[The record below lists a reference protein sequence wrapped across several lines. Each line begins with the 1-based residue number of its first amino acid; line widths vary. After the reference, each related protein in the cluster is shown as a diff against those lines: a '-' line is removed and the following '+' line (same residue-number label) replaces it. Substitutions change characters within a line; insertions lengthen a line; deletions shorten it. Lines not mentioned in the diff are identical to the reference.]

1 MRKLIQRVGVGV
13 FVLALAHTAAA
24 QTADEI
30 IEKSIAA
37 QGGRAAFQKIKTRT
51 MSGTI
56 TLGTPVG
63 DIPGTIEIQN
73 AVPNKTRTLIK
84 ADLTSVGAGPIQIDQ
99 RFDGTSG
106 YVLDS
111 LQGDRPI
118 TGNQLDNMRNG
129 GFPHPYLTYKANGAS
144 ASVAGKEQ
152 MDGRDVFVVV
162 FEPTTGSPVRSY
174 IDAETYL
181 PLATRVKT
189 TLPQVGEVEQ
199 TSHTSDYRDVD
210 GVKLPFKIE
219 VSSAIQSFTIV
230 VNKVEHNAAI
240 DDKMFVKPG
249 Q

>member
-1 MRKLIQRVGVGV
+1 MRTLIQRLAAGV
-13 FVLALAHTAAA
+13 FVLAFAHTAAA

-37 QGGRAAFQKIKTRT
+37 QGGRAAFQKITTRT
-51 MSGTI
+51 ISGTI
-56 TLGTPVG
+56 TLGTPAG

-73 AVPNKTRTLIK
+73 AAPNKTRTLIK
-84 ADLTSVGAGPIQIDQ
+84 VDLTSLGAGPMQIDQ
-99 RFDGTSG
+99 RFDGTTG

-118 TGNQLDNMRNG
+118 GGNQLDNMKNG
-129 GFPHPYLTYKANGAS
+129 AFPHPFLTYKASGAS
-144 ASVAGKEQ
+144 ASVAGKEK
-152 MDGRDVFVVV
+152 MDGRDAIVVL
-162 FEPTTGSPVRSY
+162 FEPTAGSPIRSY

-181 PLATRVKT
+181 PIATRVKT
-189 TLPQVGEVEQ
+189 TLPQVGEIEQ

-210 GVKLPFKIE
+210 GVKIPFKVE

-230 VNKVEHNAAI
+230 INKVEHNTAI
-240 DDKMFVKPG
+240 DDKIFVKPG

>member
-1 MRKLIQRVGVGV
+1 MRKFIQRLAVGV
-13 FVLALAHTAAA
+13 FVLAFAHTAAA

-30 IEKSIAA
+30 IEKSITA

-56 TLGTPVG
+56 TLGTPAG

-73 AVPNKTRTLIK
+73 AAPNKTRTVIK
-84 ADLTSVGAGPIQIDQ
+84 VDLTSLGAGPMQIDQ
-99 RFDGTSG
+99 RFDGATG

-118 TGNQLDNMRNG
+118 SGNQLDNMKNG
-129 GFPHPYLTYKANGAS
+129 AFPHPYLTYKASGAS
-144 ASVAGKEQ
+144 ASLAGKEK
-152 MDGRDVFVVV
+152 MDGRDVFVVL
-162 FEPTTGSPVRSY
+162 FEPTAGSPIRSY

-181 PLATRVKT
+181 PVATRVKT
-189 TLPQVGEVEQ
+189 NLPQVGDVDQ

-230 VNKVEHNAAI
+230 VNKVEHNTAI
-240 DDKMFVKPG
+240 DDKLFVKPG

>member
-1 MRKLIQRVGVGV
+1 MRTLIQRLAVGV
-13 FVLALAHTAAA
+13 FVLAFAHTAAA

-56 TLGTPVG
+56 TLGTPAG

-73 AVPNKTRTLIK
+73 AAPNKTRTLIK
-84 ADLTSVGAGPIQIDQ
+84 ADLTSLGAGPMQIDQ
-99 RFDGTSG
+99 RFDGATG

-118 TGNQLDNMRNG
+118 SGNQLENMKNG
-129 GFPHPYLTYKANGAS
+129 AFPHPYLTYKASGAS
-144 ASVAGKEQ
+144 ASLAGKEK
-152 MDGRDVFVVV
+152 MDGRDAFVVV
-162 FEPTTGSPVRSY
+162 FEPTSGSPIRSY

-181 PLATRVKT
+181 PIATRVKT
-189 TLPQVGEVEQ
+189 NLPQVGDLEQ

-230 VNKVEHNAAI
+230 VNKVEHNTTI
-240 DDKMFVKPG
+240 DDKLFVKPG

>member
-1 MRKLIQRVGVGV
+1 MRTLIQRLAVGV
-13 FVLALAHTAAA
+13 FVLAFAHTAAA

-51 MSGTI
+51 LSGTI
-56 TLGTPVG
+56 TLGTPAG

-73 AVPNKTRTLIK
+73 AAPNKTRTLIK
-84 ADLTSVGAGPIQIDQ
+84 ADLTSLGAGPMQIDQ
-99 RFDGTSG
+99 RFDGATG

-118 TGNQLDNMRNG
+118 SGNQLDNMKNG
-129 GFPHPYLTYKANGAS
+129 AFPHPYLTYKASGAS
-144 ASVAGKEQ
+144 ASLAGKEK
-152 MDGRDVFVVV
+152 MDGRDAFVVV
-162 FEPTTGSPVRSY
+162 FEPTSGSPIRSY

-181 PLATRVKT
+181 PIATRVKT
-189 TLPQVGEVEQ
+189 NLPQVGDLEQ

-219 VSSAIQSFTIV
+219 VSSALQSFTIV
-230 VNKVEHNAAI
+230 VNKVEHNTTI
-240 DDKMFVKPG
+240 DDKLFVKPG

>member
-1 MRKLIQRVGVGV
+1 MRTLIQRLAAGVV
-13 FVLALAHTAAA
+13 VLAFAHTAAA

-37 QGGRAAFQKIKTRT
+37 QGGRAAFQKLKTRT
-51 MSGTI
+51 MTGTI

-73 AVPNKTRTLIK
+73 AAPNKTRTLIK
-84 ADLTSVGAGPIQIDQ
+84 ADLTSLGAGPMQIDQ

-111 LQGDRPI
+111 MQGDRPI
-118 TGNQLDNMRNG
+118 SGNQLDNMKNG
-129 GFPHPYLTYKANGAS
+129 AFPHPFLTYKANGAS
-144 ASVAGKEQ
+144 VSTAGKEQ
-152 MDGRDVFVVV
+152 MDGRDAFVVV
-162 FEPTTGSPVRSY
+162 FEPTAGSAVRTF

-189 TLPQVGEVEQ
+189 TLPQVGEIEQ

-210 GVKLPFKIE
+210 GVKIPFKIE
-219 VSSAIQSFTIV
+219 VSSSIQSFTIV
-230 VNKVEHNAAI
+230 LNNVEHNTAI